1 MRAEPIPIPL
11 GVGACECVCG
21 VQGSPPPALTVVTL
35 PRQQLNSQER
45 ETAFEHHLPVALKIT
60 CDFEDKDSHG
70 DYRGSDVPTVW
81 SVSWSVGD
89 LSPTSL

>member
-1 MRAEPIPIPL
+1 MCLRGPGQPTPSL
-11 GVGACECVCG
+11 DCRD
-21 VQGSPPPALTVVTL
+21 L
-35 PRQQLNSQER
+35 PRQQLNSQGR

-60 CDFEDKDSHG
+60 CDFEDRDSHG